1 MAHNAFLMDFLRKT
15 ASGTTATTAPVE
27 EPVPTKKQLTGKASS
42 LNTKPATADEIL
54 TQIISEKPSKKVVIE
69 ELRKY
74 VDLV

>member
-15 ASGTTATTAPVE
+15 ASGNTATTAVE
-27 EPVPTKKQLTGKASS
+27 EPVPTKKKLTGKASS